1 MSSPVTPLARAATT
15 RRTLLT
21 GLTSLTCLTL
31 AGCTTGQAVD
41 GPNGQEAKTTPA
53 QPALDPDVTV
63 ATLALAAERK
73 ALDLVVATRDRHPD
87 LAAALAP
94 LVVAHEEHVSL
105 LADAVPDDS
114 ASASPSPSP
123 SRDAQGD
130 GANEVAGEPRRALR
144 DLVRGQR
151 ELVTAHKRFAFVAQ
165 SGAFARLLASMAAAA
180 AQHEVVLASA
190 SPDGSGR

>member
-21 GLTSLTCLTL
+21 GLTCLTL

-41 GPNGQEAKTTPA
+41 GPRGQETRSTPA

-73 ALDLVVATRDRHPD
+73 ALDLVVATRDRHPA

-114 ASASPSPSP
+114 GSTSPSPQSSP
-123 SRDAQGD
+123 PQDAKGD
-130 GANEVAGEPRRALR
+130 RTDGVAGEPRRALR

-180 AQHEVVLASA
+180 AQHEVVLLSA
-190 SPDGSGR
+190 STDGSDR